1 MNTRPR
7 QKFYILFAKRF
18 VENKEINEEK
28 LSWSNCETSYHNRIV
43 DFVKVIATVS
53 LKISMETLSGG
64 DAGTENIFDI

>member
-43 DFVKVIATVS
+43 DFVKVIVTV
-53 LKISMETLSGG
+53 
-64 DAGTENIFDI
+64 